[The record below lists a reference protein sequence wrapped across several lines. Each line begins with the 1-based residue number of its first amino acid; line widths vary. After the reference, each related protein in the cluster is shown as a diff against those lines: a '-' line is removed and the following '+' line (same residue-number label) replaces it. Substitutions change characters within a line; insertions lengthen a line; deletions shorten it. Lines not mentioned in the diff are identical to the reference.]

1 VARTDLPGV
10 PVLEKHVL
18 SAHPG
23 SSPLTRA
30 ERPHRKGIPIAR
42 NQRAHLELPVVV
54 HGHSPNKEPLRELT
68 RTLVVYAHGAL
79 VTLNATVEPGQE
91 LVLVNAKTNVE
102 AACRVAG
109 FEPDKNGYQSLVRVE
124 FTRPAARFW
133 GVVFP
138 PENWNP
144 AERKL
149 PRTLRHH
156 SRVKCSEPVR
166 IRSAEDSSNHFD
178 DVCITQNIS
187 RDGLYFTSEHSAYRE
202 GMRLVINFLYHVQ
215 FSAPHTDYLGQVVRV
230 DESKDG
236 GVGVAVKLSEPIAW
250 QKAHDRP
257 GRVVVFR
264 QKTIHQRIVKAVP
277 ETTAVATVPQIEGQP
292 NIAGQIEK
300 LERTGGRAG
309 FACIFPGAK
318 VRGQLKEAISLR
330 RVQEIASDICRRA
343 RRRSALGAEWANELG
358 RIFYSHASKL
368 LRLKWAL

>member
-1 VARTDLPGV
+1 
-10 PVLEKHVL
+10 
-18 SAHPG
+18 
-23 SSPLTRA
+23 
-30 ERPHRKGIPIAR
+30 
-42 NQRAHLELPVVV
+42 
-54 HGHSPNKEPLRELT
+54 
-68 RTLVVYAHGAL
+68 
-79 VTLNATVEPGQE
+79 
-91 LVLVNAKTNVE
+91 
-102 AACRVAG
+102 
-109 FEPDKNGYQSLVRVE
+109 
-124 FTRPAARFW
+124 
-133 GVVFP
+133 VVFP

-144 AERKL
+144 DERKL

-202 GMRLVINFLYHVQ
+202 GMRLVINFLYHLA

-250 QKAHDRP
+250 QKAHDHP

-264 QKTIHQRIVKAVP
+264 QKKVHQRIVKAVP
-277 ETTAVATVPQIEGQP
+277 ETTAVAAV
-292 NIAGQIEK
+292 
-300 LERTGGRAG
+300 
-309 FACIFPGAK
+309 PGAK

-330 RVQEIASDICRRA
+330 RVQQIASDICRRA

-358 RIFYSHASKL
+358 RIFYSHARKL
-368 LRLKWAL
+368 LRLKWLSNYLRSNRSRSEDKRSEFFSTVWAGLVFEIAAARARMRLGLWDFPEDFAAKAATGFMERIKTERRR

>member
-1 VARTDLPGV
+1 MARTDLPGV

-264 QKTIHQRIVKAVP
+264 QKKIHQRIVKAVP
-277 ETTAVATVPQIEGQP
+277 ETTAVAAVATVPQIEGQP

-300 LERTGGRAG
+300 LERTGGKAD

-318 VRGQLKEAISLR
+318 VRGQLH
-330 RVQEIASDICRRA
+330 
-343 RRRSALGAEWANELG
+343 AEN
-358 RIFYSHASKL
+358 R
-368 LRLKWAL
+368 